1 MDNIKQKVQAI
12 LKLLD
17 GSKKEGARGC
27 RAAESLRYNLQ
38 KHGGLII
45 KELTKRE
52 EKLREALRVAESTF
66 RKYERL
72 HRDKLTD
79 AALDK
84 ADANRMLA
92 NIMEQALQQED

>member
-1 MDNIKQKVQAI
+1 MFSDDAHR
-12 LKLLD
+12 D
-17 GSKKEGARGC
+17 GDEKGFRDGKAK
-27 RAAESLRYNLQ
+27 A
-38 KHGGLII
+38 
-45 KELTKRE
+45 TKRE

-66 RKYERL
+66 CKYERL

-92 NIMEQALQQED
+92 NIMEQALQKED